1 VIWSRRDLVTVGSV
15 AATVAI
21 TTGVSACSRPDEP
34 IVKIPQNF
42 FGLIASRR
50 IELAE
55 QQASE
60 KIKLV
65 LSTRENLEVFSGPK
79 NVIGKLSAIF
89 HSAGWSM
96 IGDNAKYAP
105 GGYWG
110 EFGGWHLS
118 DLVANNT
125 IELEMSGCGPDR
137 LKNPVLN
144 VFVLDTA
151 PQIEQ
156 IFLMESY
163 SLNYQR
169 DPESLPFEKG
179 AFNG

>member
-1 VIWSRRDLVTVGSV
+1 VILSRRDLVKVTTVVATV
-15 AATVAI
+15 AAT
-21 TTGVSACSRPDEP
+21 T
-34 IVKIPQNF
+34 
-42 FGLIASRR
+42 GLIASRKL
-50 IELAE
+50 EFAE
-55 QQASE
+55 KQASD

-65 LSTRENLEVFSGPK
+65 LSTRDNLEVFAGPK

-89 HSAGWSM
+89 HTAGWSM
-96 IGDNAKYAP
+96 IGDNVKYAP
-105 GGYWG
+105 GGYWSD
-110 EFGGWHLS
+110 FGGWHLS
-118 DLVANNT
+118 DLVSGNT
-125 IELEMSGCGPDR
+125 VEFEMSGCGEDR

-163 SLNYQR
+163 SLNYNR
-169 DPESLPFEKG
+169 DPEALPIEKG